1 MKLIRI
7 LAVLLAVS
15 AAISFVSCGKN
26 GNDEQTTPVTTEYA
40 EPENFG
46 PDTPITAEEEIDSL
60 KSENE
65 NLNSYVINLW
75 SRGFLFEDEDNDH
88 KSLFNGTTVGDYM
101 VGEIYENN
109 CVTWK
114 MSSPVILTSYL
125 FYSGPVSSEERERN
139 NGNTNPTA
147 WLFMGSND
155 GANWENVD
163 TVTQANMS
171 TEKLSP
177 SGYVIH
183 VSHLKKF
190 SYFKIVFTETPE
202 SGYLGLSE
210 ITLLGTV
217 CEEDP
222 VQTEAPEEKVPV
234 KVVIPSGKIDVSTA
248 GVPKD
253 AGEWKTKKNSDG
265 STTYTLVTPREF
277 NHKGFNIYKLGD
289 VTGGFAVT
297 IEGETKRTWPDGSQG
312 IFGIFIAEEDLDGD
326 GYIYESTDNYY
337 CCFATGQIYKNEKA
351 WATAII
357 STYAVAEG
365 EKVKITLTYD
375 GKGTFN
381 YYYGGECYTFTD
393 NNYLKG
399 KGVCIFSKQNAGS
412 TYTIYDF
419 SAS

>member
-46 PDTPITAEEEIDSL
+46 PDTPITAEDEIDSL

-114 MSSPVILTSYL
+114 MSSPVILSSYL
-125 FYSGPVSSEERERN
+125 FYSGPVSSENRERN

-177 SGYVIH
+177 VN
-183 VSHLKKF
+183 V
-190 SYFKIVFTETPE
+190 
-202 SGYLGLSE
+202 
-210 ITLLGTV
+210 
-217 CEEDP
+217 D
-222 VQTEAPEEKVPV
+222 
-234 KVVIPSGKIDVSTA
+234 
-248 GVPKD
+248 
-253 AGEWKTKKNSDG
+253 
-265 STTYTLVTPREF
+265 
-277 NHKGFNIYKLGD
+277 
-289 VTGGFAVT
+289 
-297 IEGETKRTWPDGSQG
+297 
-312 IFGIFIAEEDLDGD
+312 
-326 GYIYESTDNYY
+326 
-337 CCFATGQIYKNEKA
+337 
-351 WATAII
+351 
-357 STYAVAEG
+357 
-365 EKVKITLTYD
+365 
-375 GKGTFN
+375 
-381 YYYGGECYTFTD
+381 
-393 NNYLKG
+393 
-399 KGVCIFSKQNAGS
+399 
-412 TYTIYDF
+412 
-419 SAS
+419 